1 MTTDEGFH
9 EEVLIAGFGGQGI
22 ILAGKLLA
30 QTAMHSGKEVT
41 YMPAYGAEV
50 RGGTS
55 NCGVII
61 ADYPIACPVIN
72 MPDSLIIMNKA
83 SLAKFTP
90 RLKEDGLLVMN
101 SSLIDDASE
110 YLPSSIMVLGI
121 PADDMATELG
131 NPKVANMIALGA
143 YLQKR
148 QILSIEESVECL
160 PNVLAKRHHDM
171 LEVNIKALYRGAEF
185 SRLYVNNK
193 S

>member
-1 MTTDEGFH
+1 MMSDEGFH

-30 QTAMHSGKEVT
+30 QTAMYCGKEVT

-61 ADYPIACPVIN
+61 ADHPIACPVIN

-83 SLAKFTP
+83 SLVKFTP

-101 SSLIDDASE
+101 TSLIDDASE
-110 YLPSSIMVLGI
+110 DLPKSIRSVGV
-121 PADDMATELG
+121 PADDLAAELG
-131 NPKVANMIALGA
+131 NPKIANMVVLGA

-148 QILSIEESVECL
+148 QILSIEEAVKCL
-160 PNVLAKRHHDM
+160 PDVLAKRHHHM
-171 LEVNIKALYRGAEF
+171 LEMNTKALYRGAEF
-185 SRLYVNNK
+185 ATRYILK
-193 S
+193 H

>member
-1 MTTDEGFH
+1 MSTGEGFH

-30 QTAMHSGKEVT
+30 QTAIYDGKEVT

-61 ADYPIACPVIN
+61 AEYPIPCPVIN

-90 RLKEDGLLVMN
+90 RLKEGGLLVMN
-101 SSLIDDASE
+101 SSLIDEKSSE
-110 YLPSSIMVLGI
+110 LPKSIRVLGV
-121 PADDMATELG
+121 PADDLAAELG
-131 NPKVANMIALGA
+131 NTKVANMVILGA
-143 YLQKR
+143 YLQRR
-148 QILSIEESVECL
+148 QILSIEYAIECL
-160 PNVLAKRHHDM
+160 PTVLAKRHHGM
-171 LEVNIKALYRGAEF
+171 LEINAKALRRGVEF
-185 SRLYVNNK
+185 SKLYVNNK